1 MCHKPRC
8 TAVRFW
14 VWVRFSAMIPPPEDV
29 PSWYTAHACLHRA
42 HLPREVALRVR
53 DFVDPQLAVRCGQH
67 LVYRRYCRLAE
78 PLEAKLDALTHTLDT
93 LRKKRLRQL
102 NAIEQSCTHPQ
113 RRRMREP
120 GCYGDR
126 YWKCPDCHKEW

>member
-1 MCHKPRC
+1 
-8 TAVRFW
+8 
-14 VWVRFSAMIPPPEDV
+14 MIPSKDV

-42 HLPREVALRVR
+42 HLPRDVALRVR

-67 LVYRRYCRLAE
+67 LVYRHYYPLTE
-78 PLEAKLDALTHTLDT
+78 PLEVQIDSLTHTLET
-93 LRKKRLRQL
+93 LRKTQQQKL
-102 NAIEQSCTHPQ
+102 NAIEQSCSHPQ

-126 YWKCPDCHKEW
+126 YWQCPDCHKEW